1 MNDRIFLKVEPSVFR
16 NDNNNNHKI
25 ILIMTQVE
33 RCHGTDPVNGEPN
46 WVSSL
51 STLYNSDMVLTG
63 SRDGFIRIW
72 SIGEGFR
79 SIKPV
84 GTIQVSA
91 LLHLFCVG
99 SVSFWCGSSF
109 WIRPEQNEFGSRSN
123 SWTVLKD
130 LLLCYSY
137 WLFFKLTLD
146 ESHQLRFVIWE
157 KKVFFSRFRFKVCT
171 LFFSRIRIQETEML
185 RIRILST
192 ASFVFIQINGLL
204 TSFQVALD
212 FSSGSSMSDS

>member
-1 MNDRIFLKVEPSVFR
+1 MNDRIFLKAEPSVFR
-16 NDNNNNHKI
+16 NDNNNNNHKI

-91 LLHLFCVG
+91 LLHLFCVEDPFHFDAG
-99 SVSFWCGSSF
+99 
-109 WIRPEQNEFGSRSN
+109 PHFGSFLN
-123 SWTVLKD
+123 KMD
-130 LLLCYSY
+130 
-137 WLFFKLTLD
+137 
-146 ESHQLRFVIWE
+146 
-157 KKVFFSRFRFKVCT
+157 
-171 LFFSRIRIQETEML
+171 
-185 RIRILST
+185 
-192 ASFVFIQINGLL
+192 
-204 TSFQVALD
+204 
-212 FSSGSSMSDS
+212 SDPDPIHEQY